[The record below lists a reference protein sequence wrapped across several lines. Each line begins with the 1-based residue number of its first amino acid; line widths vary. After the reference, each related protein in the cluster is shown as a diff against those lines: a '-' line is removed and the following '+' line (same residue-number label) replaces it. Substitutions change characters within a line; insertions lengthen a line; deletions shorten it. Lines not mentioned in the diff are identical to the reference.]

1 MNPPI
6 VTEAV
11 YRMGFEGKV
20 WALQVTRL
28 FCRYRFES
36 DVYAHRAVAKC

>member
-11 YRMGFEGKV
+11 YRMGFVGGG
-20 WALQVTRL
+20 ALQLTRL